1 MGRWQGPLCGVKATR
16 SASAQ
21 CLAVTSDEVTPY
33 QRAIRRDA
41 HIFVQSTTF
50 AERVTTS
57 ANSDS
62 PSPEICLRGSV
73 LTKSKPPAMP
83 NQLSVPFK
91 KTYAV
96 PLREAVREYIL
107 THYTDTHPD
116 AYRWDISHWEKL
128 RAELVSN
135 TVHIDR
141 ANSLI
146 RYDFHTSIS
155 TGSLASSS
163 CSEAIMHSLCSS
175 LPSSH
180 PT

>member
-1 MGRWQGPLCGVKATR
+1 
-16 SASAQ
+16 
-21 CLAVTSDEVTPY
+21 
-33 QRAIRRDA
+33 
-41 HIFVQSTTF
+41 
-50 AERVTTS
+50 
-57 ANSDS
+57 
-62 PSPEICLRGSV
+62 
-73 LTKSKPPAMP
+73 MP

-91 KTYAV
+91 KTYVV

-107 THYTDTHPD
+107 THYMDTHPD

-155 TGSLASSS
+155 TALRAAHVLKLSCTACVHPYQAPTRRECVAVLALLFIV
-163 CSEAIMHSLCSS
+163 E
-175 LPSSH
+175 
-180 PT
+180 